1 MACRNANKVVSNQR
15 RILPM
20 HAFAFRIMAISLA
33 VSLFIVPLYAHH
45 GSQFLSRAMEM
56 NTAEIRMA
64 ELAVDKAQNPN
75 IKDFAQMVIRDHN
88 QALARLRE
96 LRDNRLALS
105 ISGKTD
111 IDQKTTKN
119 IADVSLTPQDQQMLD
134 RLSKLSGAD
143 FDREFMNTMIQD
155 HREGIRV
162 FDAQSKAHG
171 ANPGG
176 KQPAA
181 TSGQNTTREK
191 PEPADRKNYS
201 MAELKRDLDTA
212 DFASATLPTMQQ
224 HLQKAED
231 IQKQLQTR

>member
-1 MACRNANKVVSNQR
+1 
-15 RILPM
+15 
-20 HAFAFRIMAISLA
+20 
-33 VSLFIVPLYAHH
+33 
-45 GSQFLSRAMEM
+45 
-56 NTAEIRMA
+56 
-64 ELAVDKAQNPN
+64 
-75 IKDFAQMVIRDHN
+75 
-88 QALARLRE
+88 
-96 LRDNRLALS
+96 
-105 ISGKTD
+105 
-111 IDQKTTKN
+111 
-119 IADVSLTPQDQQMLD
+119 
-134 RLSKLSGAD
+134 
-143 FDREFMNTMIQD
+143 MNTMIQD

-171 ANPGG
+171 ANPDG